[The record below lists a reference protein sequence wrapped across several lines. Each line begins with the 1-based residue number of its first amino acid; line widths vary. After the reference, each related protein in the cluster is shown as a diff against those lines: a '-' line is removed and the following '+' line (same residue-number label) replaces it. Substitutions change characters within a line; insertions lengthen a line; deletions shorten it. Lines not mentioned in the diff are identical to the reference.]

1 MGTHGAHVCT
11 ACASRFPNLTSADK
25 ADPAPAEVARR
36 KVSEDW
42 IATVVG
48 LVLMLLAIAGV
59 ITKAMIP

>member
-1 MGTHGAHVCT
+1 M
-11 ACASRFPNLTSADK
+11 TSAEE
-25 ADPAPAEVARR
+25 ANPAPAQPVRP
-36 KVSEDW
+36 KISEDW

>member
-1 MGTHGAHVCT
+1 M
-11 ACASRFPNLTSADK
+11 TSAEE
-25 ADPAPAEVARR
+25 AGPTPVEPARR
-36 KVSEDW
+36 KISEDW

>member
-1 MGTHGAHVCT
+1 M
-11 ACASRFPNLTSADK
+11 TSPDK
-25 ADPAPAEVARR
+25 DSPAPVEEARR
-36 KVSEDW
+36 KISEDW